1 MNIEKIAFIIEE
13 KRDLNL
19 LPLIEDI
26 SKKLNAQLKIFT
38 IDPSIAG
45 YECIDTDIFSAI
57 EKVINLYSP
66 DLISLHKENVD
77 VFKRIFK
84 DPEYVKLAKKFKDNN
99 FLFILDETK
108 AISKIG
114 IAIDFPDD
122 FDFTDYAQTSYNF
135 CKALEVKPTFI
146 YSFYEE
152 FYEMALLKT
161 HTEEEAREILEQMKQ
176 EKINKI
182 KKILNKIAPQE
193 DYELVVLSGE
203 PKKEIPFYLHE
214 NKFDLGIIS
223 HHINDEEDYLENI
236 EISIAIF

>member
-1 MNIEKIAFIIEE
+1 MNIKKIAFIIEE

-19 LPLIEDI
+19 IPLVEELA
-26 SKKLNAQLKIFT
+26 KKLNAELKIFT
-38 IDPSIAG
+38 IDSSITQF
-45 YECIDTDIFSAI
+45 ECIDTDVKSAI
-57 EKVINLYSP
+57 EKIINLHSP

-84 DPEYVKLAKKFKDNN
+84 DPEYVKIAKKFKDNN
-99 FLFILDETK
+99 FLFILDDTK
-108 AISKIG
+108 AITKIG

-122 FDFTDYAQTSYNF
+122 FDFSEYAETSYNF
-135 CKALEVKPTFI
+135 CKSLGITPVFI
-146 YSFYEE
+146 FSFYEE
-152 FYEMALLKT
+152 YYEMALLKT
-161 HTEEEAREILEQMKQ
+161 HTEEEAREILEEMKQ
-176 EKINKI
+176 EKINRI
-182 KKILNKIAPQE
+182 KRILNKVAPQQ
-193 DYELVVLSGE
+193 DYQLVILSGE